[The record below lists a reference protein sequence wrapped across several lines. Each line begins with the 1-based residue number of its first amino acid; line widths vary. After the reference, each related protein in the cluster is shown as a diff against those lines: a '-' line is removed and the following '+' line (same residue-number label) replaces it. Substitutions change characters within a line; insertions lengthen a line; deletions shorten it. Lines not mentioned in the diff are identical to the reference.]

1 MDSRLRGK
9 GNKESTS
16 LVKMIS
22 SGCFSRVGG
31 NLFKRKKYIHTATIE
46 GSYPV
51 CLAYGR

>member
-9 GNKESTS
+9 DDKESTS

-31 NLFKRKKYIHTATIE
+31 NLFLKEKQKFLNSLDGNGI
-46 GSYPV
+46 
-51 CLAYGR
+51 LFL